1 MLMNAIWMT
10 VAAGLSTGLGGLVV
24 FFCRRPTTRL
34 LAGSM
39 GFAAGV
45 MLTVSLVDMLPATME
60 SYRTFMPAAQAV
72 WATLSL
78 FCCGCV
84 IARLLSDCLPRPSAQ
99 FAQDRFT
106 LQAAQ
111 SALVTMAVIVL
122 HNLPEG
128 ILTLFTGYQN
138 PRLGVVLTA
147 AIALHNIPEGIAVSM
162 PVFYATKSRVRG
174 FWAALGSGLAEPCGA
189 LLCFFVLRRFIS
201 NAFLDGLVAL
211 IAGLMCFVC
220 YSELIPGSLQYK
232 QNKAAVL
239 GMAVGTVVMG
249 AGIWLLGA

>member
-1 MLMNAIWMT
+1 MIHALP
-10 VAAGLSTGLGGLVV
+10 
-24 FFCRRPTTRL
+24 FFHKTRL
-34 LAGSM
+34 DKNPKFPFKRSSTARRNS
-39 GFAAGV
+39 AAVGV
-45 MLTVSLVDMLPATME
+45 
-60 SYRTFMPAAQAV
+60 
-72 WATLSL
+72 
-78 FCCGCV
+78 G
-84 IARLLSDCLPRPSAQ
+84 
-99 FAQDRFT
+99 
-106 LQAAQ
+106 
-111 SALVTMAVIVL
+111 IVK
-122 HNLPEG
+122 
-128 ILTLFTGYQN
+128 
-138 PRLGVVLTA
+138 
-147 AIALHNIPEGIAVSM
+147 IAVSM

-249 AGIWLLGA
+249 AGIWLFGA